1 MSRGTLLAI
10 PVPEERFGSSF
21 LISLSI
27 HVFVAVLF
35 FVLPY
40 LLPRTTPITLGTG
53 AGGGMGGGSYTVG
66 IADDLGG
73 GEGMFKPSLTP
84 QPPVLAVIPAPKED
98 TNAVPLPSTVEPKK
112 PAPKTKEEIKAS
124 AKQPAPKE
132 MNVIP
137 VPPGPGAGSTGGV
150 SGGSGGGRGGG
161 VGVEI
166 GGGSGGFA
174 DSWYARAV
182 ESRIGANWIRPA
194 FLERV
199 EIVYSFVI
207 TNEGNIREIKKEK
220 SSGNDSLDL
229 TAERAIRAS
238 TPLPPL
244 PPELR
249 GRPVQFMA
257 QFIHPP
263 NP

>member
-1 MSRGTLLAI
+1 MAI

-21 LISLSI
+21 LISVGL
-27 HVFVAVLF
+27 HVFVVVLF

-40 LLPRTTPITLGTG
+40 LLPNTTPITLGTG
-53 AGGGMGGGSYTVG
+53 AGGGISGGSYTVG

-73 GEGMFKPSLTP
+73 GEGMVKPSLTP
-84 QPPVLAVIPAPKED
+84 QPAALIPAPKEED
-98 TNAVPLPSTVEPKK
+98 TKANAVPIPSTIDPKK
-112 PAPKTKEEIKAS
+112 AKETQKPS
-124 AKQPAPKE
+124 AKQPDPKE
-132 MNVIP
+132 NVIP
-137 VPPGPGAGSTGGV
+137 VPPQPGAGGTGGV

-182 ESRIGANWIRPA
+182 ESRIGANWIKPA
-194 FLERV
+194 FRERV
-199 EIVYSFVI
+199 EIVYSFII
-207 TNEGNIREIKKEK
+207 TNEGNIREVKIEK
-220 SSGNDSLDL
+220 SSGNNDLDL
-229 TAERAIRAS
+229 TALRAIRAS

-257 QFIHPP
+257 QFIYPP